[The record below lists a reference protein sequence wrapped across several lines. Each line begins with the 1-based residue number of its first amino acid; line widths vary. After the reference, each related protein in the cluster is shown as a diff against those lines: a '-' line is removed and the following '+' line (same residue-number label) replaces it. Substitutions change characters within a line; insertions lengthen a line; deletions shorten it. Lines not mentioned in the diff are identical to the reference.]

1 MILLN
6 NMGHFIKKVTK
17 FVFVLVTIA
26 VAGYITWL
34 VYDKIN
40 TSVIERKIRE
50 AGLDPKDYDL
60 RGIAPWNIREFVTN
74 KELEK
79 IEKSGIK

>member
-1 MILLN
+1 MKNFLKKITKII
-6 NMGHFIKKVTK
+6 FI
-17 FVFVLVTIA
+17 LVTIA
-26 VAGYITWL
+26 VAGYITWFI
-34 VYDKIN
+34 YDKIS
-40 TSVIERKIRE
+40 TAIIEKEMRE

-60 RGIAPWNIREFVTN
+60 RGIAPWKIREFVTN